1 MLFYHFEVVEVY
13 VYHMWLEDL
22 MLLSSI
28 LHTSSFAWKFC
39 RDHMVRPYRYTPLH
53 TLPEE
58 WYDAASYP
66 RGMKAEVITAIG
78 DVDSV
83 GLYLVIHFFELS
95 NW

>member
-1 MLFYHFEVVEVY
+1 VLFYHFEVVEVY